1 MTIPRSI
8 KNDIYWEEIK
18 KVCNIT
24 LILINEY
31 DYSINNSI
39 PFLNDKKILLFD
51 INNKVLTTAITKK
64 YIRIPQITNS
74 MNDRDILLHKVNAL
88 IKYINER

>member
-31 DYSINNSI
+31 NYSINNNI
-39 PFLNDKKILLFD
+39 PFLDDKKILFD
-51 INNKVLTTAITKK
+51 INDKVLSRAINKK
-64 YIRIPQITNS
+64 YIRIPQITDS
-74 MNDRDILLHKVNAL
+74 MNDRDILFNKAIAL